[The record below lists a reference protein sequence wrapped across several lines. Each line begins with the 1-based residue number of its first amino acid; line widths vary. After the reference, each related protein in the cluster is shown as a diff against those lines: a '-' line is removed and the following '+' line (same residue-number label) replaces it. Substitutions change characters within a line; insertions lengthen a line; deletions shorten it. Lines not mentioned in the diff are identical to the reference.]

1 MPRDASSMPICSPT
15 KNECVEEAVET
26 VEQTAF
32 DTKGSI
38 GKPIFQFILQ
48 PQDGPLIIVNRM
60 LKLYIIVD
68 TKI

>member
-38 GKPIFQFILQ
+38 GKTIF
-48 PQDGPLIIVNRM
+48 
-60 LKLYIIVD
+60 
-68 TKI
+68 